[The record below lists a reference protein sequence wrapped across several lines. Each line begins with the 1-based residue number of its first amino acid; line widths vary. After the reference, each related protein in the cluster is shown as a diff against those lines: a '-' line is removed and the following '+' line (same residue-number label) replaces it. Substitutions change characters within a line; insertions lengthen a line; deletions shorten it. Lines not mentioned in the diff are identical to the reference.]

1 MISPV
6 TPPLS
11 VLVANGSHMSCS
23 SQIVDAFWF
32 IQGQQF
38 VSTLKVLELQQYD
51 MIIGMDWFSN
61 TQSNVGPLVRQM
73 AFPSGWLIFS

>member
-1 MISPV
+1 
-6 TPPLS
+6 
-11 VLVANGSHMSCS
+11 MSCS

-38 VSTLKVLELQQYD
+38 VSTLKVLELQHYD
-51 MIIGMDWFSN
+51 MITGMDWLASN